1 MKLFKFYIVNEV
13 ILIDS
18 DGSSK
23 CNFLAIDF
31 TFCSNY
37 YNLENYLI

>member
-1 MKLFKFYIVNEV
+1 MNEV

-23 CNFLAIDF
+23 CNYLTIDF
-31 TFCSNY
+31 TFCSNF
-37 YNLENYLI
+37 YNLENYLV